1 MTSKVKQ
8 MEYDMR
14 FRTFL
19 RQIIG
24 VSQMK
29 PKEKYLYSIMDGVP
43 FKDLETAILMA
54 NIDYGVA
61 TNDNQDNAS

>member
-1 MTSKVKQ
+1 MISEVKK
-8 MEYDMR
+8 MEYDIR

-24 VSQMK
+24 VSRMQ
-29 PKEKYLYSIMDGVP
+29 PKEAYLYRIMDGVP

-54 NIDYGVA
+54 RIDYGVA
-61 TNDNQDNAS
+61 TNDNENKG

>member
-1 MTSKVKQ
+1 MISEMKK

-14 FRTFL
+14 FRSFL

-24 VSQMK
+24 VSRMK
-29 PKEKYLYSIMDGVP
+29 PKERYLYSLMDSVP
-43 FKDLETAILMA
+43 FKDLETAILIK

-61 TNDNQDNAS
+61 TNDNKDEG